1 MIRRP
6 PRSTLFPYTTLFRSE
21 IKDLRITGQEAK
33 AIAPVVGRQSVQG
46 FFIGVLPGRS
56 EEHTSEL
63 QSPVPTSY
71 AVFCLKK
78 KTRPAFASSRR

>member
-1 MIRRP
+1 MKRIILATIFSILAGCQQP
-6 PRSTLFPYTTLFRSE
+6 IVYVFTENFDEQQLQTLEQALNKQSLPYEYTQL
-21 IKDLRITGQEAK
+21 
-33 AIAPVVGRQSVQG
+33 
-46 FFIGVLPGRS
+46 RS

-78 KTRPAFASSRR
+78 NTHQDT